1 MLPDADVSTVAHI
14 IQLAVAPV
22 FLITGV
28 GSILA
33 VLVNRLARIV
43 DRARRIEERLPNTP
57 ATERA
62 PLRVELRRLAKRARL
77 IHWAITLCITCALLV
92 CAVVAALF
100 IGDFITL
107 DMAELIAALF
117 VTAMSL
123 LIVALLCFLREI
135 YLAVVGLQI
144 GMNIDPNEKL

>member
-1 MLPDADVSTVAHI
+1 MLTDTDVSTVAHI

-28 GSILA
+28 GSILG

-43 DRARRIEERLPNTP
+43 DRARRIEERLPDTP

-62 PLRVELRRLAKRARL
+62 PLRIELRRLAKRARL
-77 IHWAITLCITCALLV
+77 IHWAITLCISSALLV
-92 CAVVAALF
+92 CTVVAALF

-107 DMAELIAALF
+107 DMAELIATLF
-117 VTAMSL
+117 ITAMSL
-123 LIVALLCFLREI
+123 LITALLCFLREI
-135 YLAVVGLQI
+135 YLAVMGLRI
-144 GMNIDPNEKL
+144 GMQMEPGEM